1 MFVKFLDTKFYYNI
15 IIMGFGENLHKELV
29 FQDIQIKELA
39 ARTGIK
45 KSTLDKY
52 LSGNKS
58 QPSVENAVK
67 IAETLGVTVEYLVK
81 GVEISEENLKPVLNA
96 EYRMLVEQY
105 NKLSEFNKQTIQ
117 DLTQSLLKRQ

>member
-1 MFVKFLDTKFYYNI
+1 MPVKLLITKFYYYDV
-15 IIMGFGENLHKELV
+15 MGFGENLHNELV

-105 NKLSEFNKQTIQ
+105 DKLSEFNRQTVQ

>member
-1 MFVKFLDTKFYYNI
+1 MSVKFSTTKFYYYKL
-15 IIMGFGENLHKELV
+15 MGFGENLHNELV
-29 FQDIQIKELA
+29 FQDIQIKELSA
-39 ARTGIK
+39 QTGIK

-58 QPSVENAVK
+58 QPNVENAVK

-81 GVEISEENLKPVLNA
+81 GVEITEENLKPVLNA

-105 NKLSEFNKQTIQ
+105 DKLSEFNRQTVQ

>member
-1 MFVKFLDTKFYYNI
+1 
-15 IIMGFGENLHKELV
+15 MGFGENLHNELV
-29 FQDIQIKELA
+29 FQDIQIKELS

-58 QPSVENAVK
+58 QPNVENAVK

-81 GVEISEENLKPVLNA
+81 GTQLSEGNLKSVLSA
-96 EYRMLVEQY
+96 EHRMLVEQY
-105 NKLSEFNKQTIQ
+105 NKLSDFNKTTV
-117 DLTQSLLKRQ
+117 LELAQSLLRRQ

>member
-1 MFVKFLDTKFYYNI
+1 MTVVFKTRHLGYYDV
-15 IIMGFGENLHKELV
+15 MGFGENLHNELV

-67 IAETLGVTVEYLVK
+67 NRRNARSHG
-81 GVEISEENLKPVLNA
+81 GISCKRRGNLRGKFKARFERRVQN
-96 EYRMLVEQY
+96 VGG
-105 NKLSEFNKQTIQ
+105 TI
-117 DLTQSLLKRQ
+117 

>member
-1 MFVKFLDTKFYYNI
+1 MTVCL
-15 IIMGFGENLHKELV
+15 ERV
-29 FQDIQIKELA
+29 A
-39 ARTGIK
+39 
-45 KSTLDKY
+45 

-105 NKLSEFNKQTIQ
+105 DKLSEFNRQTVQ

>member
-1 MFVKFLDTKFYYNI
+1 MSFKVSITKFYYDD
-15 IIMGFGENLHKELV
+15 IMGFGENLHKELV

-58 QPSVENAVK
+58 Q
-67 IAETLGVTVEYLVK
+67 
-81 GVEISEENLKPVLNA
+81 
-96 EYRMLVEQY
+96 QY
-105 NKLSEFNKQTIQ
+105 DKLSEFNRQTVQ

>member
-1 MFVKFLDTKFYYNI
+1 
-15 IIMGFGENLHKELV
+15 MGFGENLHNELV

-58 QPSVENAVK
+58 QPNVENAVK

-81 GVEISEENLKPVLNA
+81 GEKFPEKNINQILPA
-96 EYRMLVEQY
+96 EYRTLVEHY
-105 NKLSEFNKQTIQ
+105 YKLSDFNKQTVQ
-117 DLTQSLLKRQ
+117 ELAQSLLRRQ

>member
-1 MFVKFLDTKFYYNI
+1 
-15 IIMGFGENLHKELV
+15 MGFGENLHNELV

-52 LSGNKS
+52 LSGKKS

-67 IAETLGVTVEYLVK
+67 IAESLNVTVEYLVK
-81 GVEISEENLKPVLNA
+81 GSNLSAEKLKPLLSA
-96 EYRMLVEQY
+96 EYRSLVERYTQ
-105 NKLSEFNKQTIQ
+105 LSDENKQTIQ
-117 DLTQSLLKRQ
+117 ELVVFFLKRQ